1 MGREICLTSGG
12 EECSFTG
19 KDWIMLELPTVCP
32 GKGDGERCGD
42 VDCGVGDGV

>member
-1 MGREICLTSGG
+1 MIA
-12 EECSFTG
+12 
-19 KDWIMLELPTVCP
+19 ELPIECP